1 MIDKS
6 KLQEGSTTLNV
17 DFEIHKISIK
27 QTPDKKW
34 SIMISCPEFI
44 WEFDTWEEMIA
55 QLITGLIDPQKFF
68 DDNKLA
74 MGNRKLKDVDL
85 HVITKHIENQLNN
98 D

>member
-17 DFEIHKISIK
+17 DFGIHKISIK
-27 QTPDKKW
+27 QKSDKKW
-34 SIMISCPEFI
+34 LIMISCKEFV
-44 WEFDTWEEMIA
+44 WEFDNWEEMMA
-55 QLITGLIDPQKFF
+55 QLVTALIDPQKFF

-85 HVITKHIENQLNN
+85 HVITKHIELSLIHI
-98 D
+98 